1 MVPVDP
7 EEYRR
12 IVSRFATGVTV
23 ATTMAPSGQP
33 VTLTANAFTSV
44 SLDPVLALLSVQRSA
59 VFHAAV
65 LASGVWGI
73 SVLTEDHEALSR
85 FHASKVRHELDD
97 SFEGV
102 PTVRG
107 PVTGVTLIADAL
119 ATFECRTTAT
129 YPGGDH
135 TLLLGTV
142 ESAAA
147 PNPAGAPLV
156 FYEGTYR
163 SLPTGLPTLSDGRSR

>member
-1 MVPVDP
+1 VAVDP

-23 ATTMAPSGQP
+23 ATTLAPSGAP
-33 VTLTANAFTSV
+33 VTITANAFTSV
-44 SLDPVLALLSVQRSA
+44 SLDPVLVLLSVQRSA
-59 VFHAAV
+59 AFHAAV
-65 LASGVWGI
+65 THSGVWGV

-85 FHASKVRHELDD
+85 FHASKLRHGLDD

-102 PTVRG
+102 PTVTG

-119 ATFECRTTAT
+119 ATFECRTTAA

-142 ESAAA
+142 ESASA
-147 PNPAGAPLV
+147 PNAAGAPLL
-156 FYEGTYR
+156 FFEGTYR
-163 SLPTGLPTLSDGRSR
+163 SIAGVPTFSDGPLR